1 MSNNSLNSHFFPV
14 KKEKNYNSSK
24 IFLKRQVIQ
33 MLIYKWKKLDSSC
46 LQMSK
51 DCMYEQIN
59 TDKIMYASIGN
70 VY

>member
-1 MSNNSLNSHFFPV
+1 
-14 KKEKNYNSSK
+14 
-24 IFLKRQVIQ
+24 